1 MIIPFRQTEINEVN
15 RASDE
20 HEMDGWG
27 RNLSDAVESLIVK
40 SQLRDIGRCYST
52 STCRCRSQVV
62 DFAEVVQYLG
72 KL

>member
-15 RASDE
+15 SASDE
-20 HEMDGWG
+20 HEMNGW
-27 RNLSDAVESLIVK
+27 RWDLSDAVESLIVK

-52 STCRCRSQVV
+52 STCRCRSQVI
-62 DFAEVVQYLG
+62 DFAEVVQYLR